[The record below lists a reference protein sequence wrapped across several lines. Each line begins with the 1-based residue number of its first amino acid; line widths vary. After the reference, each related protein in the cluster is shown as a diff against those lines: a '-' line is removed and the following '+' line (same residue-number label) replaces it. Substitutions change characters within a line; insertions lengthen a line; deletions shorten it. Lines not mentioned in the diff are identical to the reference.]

1 MFCPECGGNNEQGAT
16 FCESCGKPL
25 PTANAVPEGARSQTI
40 LTFGDAVTGFIK
52 VIASFFVLPARSIAD
67 IYREL
72 AKIGAKEAAF
82 SMETTPT
89 PFLTWILVA
98 MRMLVPVCAVLWV
111 VLFTLLGFAAGKS
124 DSGWGEPVHWWNRMG
139 SHVGS
144 GVGALI
150 VSLIGAFL
158 FLWAANFYLDLLSVF
173 VNINQRVTEISK
185 GVCEKGSEAS

>member
-1 MFCPECGGNNEQGAT
+1 MFCPECGGNNDPGAT

-25 PTANAVPEGARSQTI
+25 PAVKPAQEATHPQSY
-40 LTFGDAVTGFIK
+40 LTFGDAVIGFFK
-52 VIASFFVLPARSIAD
+52 VIGSFFTLPLQSIMEVD
-67 IYREL
+67 KEL
-72 AKIGAKEAAF
+72 RRIGSRKGAF
-82 SMETTPT
+82 STEATPT
-89 PFLTWILVA
+89 PFLTWVLVA

-111 VLFTLLGFAAGKS
+111 ILFTLLGFAAGQS

-150 VSLIGAFL
+150 VSLIGAFF

-185 GVCEKGSEAS
+185 GVREKGSEAC